1 MMASVARFTGLDQRP
16 MHNDEA
22 VNAYKLGIMIETG
35 EYRYDKNEYHGPVL
49 YYASRILTGL
59 LGQSDFISLTESSLR
74 SVTAIFGIAL
84 LIILLLL
91 AESLGWITLLL
102 TALLFALAPAMVF
115 YSRYFIHEMLLVFF
129 GFASIITGYKYLV
142 SKQFFWALLSGTCLG
157 LMHATKETCIINYA
171 AIGISAFVILFLQKR
186 KGPSGSKGLIFP
198 LWHLLVAFL
207 VSGLVSITFYSSFFT
222 HPQGIIDSI
231 TAYQVYFTRAGI
243 DDAHLHPW
251 YNYLD
256 LLFYDKNPSG
266 LPWSEGWLLLLAL
279 AGFIQLALKKDKK
292 QGDYFMLFMGLYTY
306 LVMVI
311 YSIISYK
318 TPWNILQF
326 YYGTLLLAGYGIVN
340 ILRVRYPRWLKI
352 VISVLVLT
360 GAVHWLYTGYS
371 INFRQYSE
379 PANPYVYAHTGEDVL
394 EIAKAVTRVSQVH
407 PDGRDVPIEII
418 IPDHEYWPL
427 PWYLRA
433 FDNTAWW
440 DHVDY
445 DQLAAPLIIA
455 AATEEGELI
464 KKIYEL
470 PPPGQRHLYI
480 SLFNSYKEL
489 RPGLELRIY
498 IRKDL
503 WDLLP
508 ADMKNGD

>member
-1 MMASVARFTGLDQRP
+1 

-22 VNAYKLGIMIETG
+22 VNAYKLGILVETG
-35 EYRYDKNEYHGPVL
+35 EYQYDKNEYHGPVL

-59 LGQSDFISLTESSLR
+59 LGQTEFVSLTESSLR

-84 LIILLLL
+84 IIMLLLL
-91 AESLGWITLLL
+91 AESLGWITLLV

-129 GFASIITGYKYLV
+129 GFTCLITGYQYLV
-142 SKQFFWALLSGTCLG
+142 SKKLVWALLSATCLG
-157 LMHATKETCIINYA
+157 MMHATKETCIINYA
-171 AIGISAFVILFLQKR
+171 TIGISAFAILFLVKR
-186 KGPSGSKGLIFP
+186 SGQYSSKGMNLP
-198 LWHLLVAFL
+198 LWHLLVAVL
-207 VSGLVSITFYSSFFT
+207 VAGLVSMAFYSSFFT

-251 YNYLD
+251 YYYLD
-256 LLFYDKNPSG
+256 LLLYTKNPSG
-266 LPWSEGWLLLLAL
+266 LPWSELWMLLLAL
-279 AGFIQLALKKDKK
+279 AGFILLALKKDKK

-306 LVMVI
+306 LLMVI
-311 YSIISYK
+311 YSLISYK

-340 ILRVRYPRWLKI
+340 ILRVRTPRWLKI

-360 GAVHWLYTGYS
+360 GAVHWLYSGYS
-371 INFRQYSE
+371 MNFRHYSE

-394 EIAKAVTRVSQVH
+394 EIAKAVSRVGQVH
-407 PDGRDVPIEII
+407 PDGSEVPIEII

-433 FDNTAWW
+433 FSNTAWW

-445 DQLAAPLIIA
+445 DQLAAPLIISA
-455 AATEEGELI
+455 ASEEKDLI

-480 SLFNSYKEL
+480 SLFNSYQEL
-489 RPGLELRIY
+489 RPGLELRTY

-503 WDLLP
+503 WDLLQE
-508 ADMKNGD
+508 DMKNGD